1 MHKNVPGVR
10 LQVAQATHREF
21 FERFL
26 QWSGR
31 KRSSGISIG
40 FIFVFNSSPQKE
52 VIPMVAKLGAII
64 LIVVSMYVVADRSKY
79 IWAIVLGAFF
89 GAIGAL
95 AGYFVGALFYDYFL

>member
-1 MHKNVPGVR
+1 MINEVLRVVLRKLYLP
-10 LQVAQATHREF
+10 F
-21 FERFL
+21 F
-26 QWSGR
+26 
-31 KRSSGISIG
+31 IG